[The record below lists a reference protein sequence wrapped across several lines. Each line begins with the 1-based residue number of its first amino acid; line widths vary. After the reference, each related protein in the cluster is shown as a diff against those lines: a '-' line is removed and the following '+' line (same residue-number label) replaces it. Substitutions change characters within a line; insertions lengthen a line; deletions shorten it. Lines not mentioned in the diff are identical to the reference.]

1 MLRAVYEL
9 WVFIHVLGVARNPA
23 THGVSMYTMFAAR
36 GGERDRERILFLC
49 ELSKRTIGPM
59 YVSMGLLVLG
69 GVAAGIQAKLFA
81 QTWLWASIIVLLV
94 IVAAM
99 SVTGTP
105 WMKELRE
112 GCTRWHD
119 GTFTMTD
126 EELAAH
132 LDGPMVPIVAGSGAA
147 ALVLILYLMVYKPGA

>member
-1 MLRAVYEL
+1 MLRAVYEF
-9 WVFIHVLGVARNPA
+9 WVFMHILGVAGFLS
-23 THGVSMYTMFAAR
+23 THGVSMYTMFAVR
-36 GGERDRERILFLC
+36 GGDRDRGHILGLC

-59 YVSMGLLVLG
+59 YISMGLLMLG
-69 GVAAGIQAKLFA
+69 GVAAGIQNSLFA
-81 QTWLWASIIVLLV
+81 QTWLWASIVVLLV
-94 IVAAM
+94 ILAAM

-105 WMKELRE
+105 WMKKLRE

-119 GTFTMTD
+119 GTYPMTD

-132 LDGPMVPIVAGSGAA
+132 LDGPMVQIVAGSGAV